1 MGHKL
6 TAMDRAVNVAFEGD
20 AVAFITNSRRPSEQ
34 GGMVVNSVLDKREWA
49 DLDAGIIRAA
59 KLRLN
64 GIADLRAAGLAKPVS
79 LATMMSQWRVA
90 SEKVA
95 ASVNMDGRSA
105 VDLDRIDM
113 KTYGVP
119 VPIISSGYR
128 IPLRVLMASRRLGE
142 GIDVTEAEEAAA
154 AVVEK
159 EESILFNGESSA
171 VVGGVTIPGYTSI
184 SARLADTATNFGGGD
199 FGTISNIFPTFLGMV
214 SGLATRRYHG
224 PFTVYVAPT
233 QYIQMLSIYTDGSGQ
248 SALQRVLN
256 IPQIDSVKPADLLA
270 DGSLLMVQLTGNV
283 VDFVYAQEMGEVEN
297 REWEA
302 PDGSAA
308 NFKVMA
314 AMAPRIKTDYAGYT
328 GIAHATGA

>member
-1 MGHKL
+1 MGHNL
-6 TAMDRAVNVAFEGD
+6 SAMDRSVSIAIDGD
-20 AVAFITNSRRPSEQ
+20 AVAFVTNSRRPVEQ
-34 GGMVVNSVLDKREWA
+34 NGLITNSVLDKREWA
-49 DLDAGIIRAA
+49 ELDAAIIRAA

-64 GIADLRAAGLAKPVS
+64 GLPDLRAAGLAEPVS

-95 ASVNMDGRSA
+95 ATVNMDGSSA
-105 VDLDRIDM
+105 VNLDRVDM

-142 GIDVTEAEEAAA
+142 GVDVTEAIEAAA
-154 AVVEK
+154 AVIEK
-159 EESILFNGESSA
+159 EEDILFNGEASA
-171 VVGGVTIPGYTSI
+171 EIGGVTIFGYTTVA
-184 SARLADTATNFGGGD
+184 ARLADTATNFGGGD
-199 FGTISNIFPTFLGMV
+199 FGTLTNIFPTFLGMV
-214 SGLATRRYHG
+214 SGLAARRYHG
-224 PFTVYVAPT
+224 PFTCYVAPT
-233 QYIQMLSIYTDGSGQ
+233 QYIEMLSIYTDGSGQ
-248 SALQRVLN
+248 SALQRVLS
-256 IPQIDSVKPADLLA
+256 IPQIVSVKPADLLVT
-270 DGSLLMVQLTGNV
+270 GSLVMAQLTDNV
-283 VDFVYAQEMGEVEN
+283 VDMVYAQELGEIDN

-314 AMAPRIKTDYAGYT
+314 AMAPRLKTDYAGYT